1 MASQTSKAL
10 PYVVLLSTLGIVSGE
25 AYFDVEVDLE
35 TIIPI
40 LIPLG
45 LGGAGLSAVR
55 SIAQAKTAMMPAE
68 TRKVIVEELQKLKT
82 AP

>member
-1 MASQTSKAL
+1 
-10 PYVVLLSTLGIVSGE
+10 
-25 AYFDVEVDLE
+25 
-35 TIIPI
+35 
-40 LIPLG
+40 